1 MQSRGSQAPV
11 LAAFSPAS
19 AAREP
24 VEFGIAASRL
34 TGAPLVVVAV
44 RRGGPLVGRLGGG
57 DVEDAPDAARTLEH
71 LRLDLD
77 RRGLNAVELDVLEA
91 RTIGG
96 GLSQAIE
103 EHRPVLVVLGSA
115 HRGAV
120 GSVLL
125 GSTAQHVLHGGT
137 RPVAVVPK
145 GYRRPEAGVAVVGGA
160 FELGGEGAE
169 ALHSAAALAYS
180 AGVRLRAIT
189 VGDPEQLADPEG
201 IVRQMLGDIGRDLD
215 LEVDVRK
222 GDPADEL
229 VAASRE
235 VDLLVIGSRGR
246 GARRAGLLG
255 SVSSKVADHAA
266 CPVLI
271 LPPGAGE
278 LPPIETTQVD
288 DAVKP

>member
-1 MQSRGSQAPV
+1 MESRGSQAPV

-19 AAREP
+19 PAREP

-44 RRGGPLVGRLGGG
+44 RRGGPLVGRLGG
-57 DVEDAPDAARTLEH
+57 DVDDSPDADRTLEH

-77 RRGLNAVELDVLEA
+77 RRGLRDVELDVLEA

-115 HRGAV
+115 HRGTV

-125 GSTAQHVLHGGT
+125 GSTAQHVLHGAI

-160 FELGGEGAE
+160 FELGDDGAE

-189 VGDPEQLADPEG
+189 VADPEQLADAEG
-201 IVRQMLGDIGRDLD
+201 IVRQMLGDIGLGLD

-222 GDPADEL
+222 GDPGDEL
-229 VAASRE
+229 VAASHE

-246 GARRAGLLG
+246 GARRAALLG
-255 SVSSKVADHAA
+255 SVSRTVAEHAA

-271 LPPGAGE
+271 LPRGGAD
-278 LPPIETTQVD
+278 LPPIEDKHSD

>member
-1 MQSRGSQAPV
+1 MASRGSQPPV

-19 AAREP
+19 PAREP

-44 RRGGPLVGRLGGG
+44 RRGGPLVGRLGG
-57 DVEDAPDAARTLEH
+57 DVDDSPDAARTLEH
-71 LRLDLD
+71 LRLDLE
-77 RRGLNAVELDVLEA
+77 RRGVRDVEIDLLEA

-96 GLSQAIE
+96 GLSQAID
-103 EHRPVLVVLGSA
+103 EHRPVLVVVGSA

-125 GSTAQHVLHGGT
+125 GSTAQHILHGGS
-137 RPVAVVPK
+137 RPVAVVPN
-145 GYRRPEAGVAVVGGA
+145 GYRRPEGGVAVVGGA
-160 FELGGEGAE
+160 FELGEEGAE
-169 ALHSAAALAYS
+169 ALQSAAALAYS
-180 AGVRLRAIT
+180 ARVRLRAIT
-189 VGDPEQLADPEG
+189 VADPDQFADAEG

-246 GARRAGLLG
+246 GARRAALLG
-255 SVSSKVADHAA
+255 SVSGKVAERAA

-271 LPPGAGE
+271 LPRAGTE
-278 LPPIETTQVD
+278 LPPIEDTRVD